1 MTMKGTEGG
10 DVSEENTQ
18 DEWQEK
24 TKMKETHQNKMAT
37 MMKKYNTRKIHITK
51 HMKPRG

>member
-1 MTMKGTEGG
+1 MKGTEGG

-24 TKMKETHQNKMAT
+24 TKMKVIKE
-37 MMKKYNTRKIHITK
+37 IHIQDEGRTDEGVVV
-51 HMKPRG
+51 PPVNRYP